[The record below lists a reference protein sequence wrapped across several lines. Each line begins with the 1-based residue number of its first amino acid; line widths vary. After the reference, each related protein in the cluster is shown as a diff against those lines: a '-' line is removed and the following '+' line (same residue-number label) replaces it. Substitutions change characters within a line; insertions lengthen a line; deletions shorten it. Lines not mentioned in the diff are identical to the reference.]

1 MTKIAIFTI
10 GNGDFNTGFLMGL
23 AIREEGGNPLCEV
36 IGKLPLCEVI
46 GKLPQSNDISDAYQ
60 SWQCHFKKREI
71 GNSRIKA
78 SPAIAQKT
86 LTPAEENIKNW
97 KESKEKLQQ
106 AFKQWLT
113 SECREFQKIRE
124 TFLRHL
130 PHKPE
135 EIRVFIQTSNLWLK
149 KLPWNEWDIFE
160 GYAQLEIALVPPEY
174 SRINLAPDA
183 IAREKVRILAILS
196 TAKDINPEEEK
207 KELERLLHAETCFP
221 NPHEPAQLYDALQD
235 DRGWDILFFSGHS
248 YSEGEIGNFFIT
260 DDYGLT
266 ISELKISLRKALTR
280 GLQLAIFNSCDGL
293 GLAKELADLNIPQ
306 VIVMRE
312 PVPGDYAVAFIKKFL
327 QEFSQGKS
335 LYVAMKEAKDSL
347 ECWEKQ
353 YPGVSWLPILCQNPA
368 QTPLIWPPR
377 PIKMP
382 MTIPVFSPSVAI
394 KVAIKQGIWQEVATL
409 TGHSSGVKSVAVSP
423 DGRMIA
429 SGSFDQT
436 IKLWDL
442 EKGEFKKTL
451 KGHTGTVTSVQFSP
465 DGILASASFFPDGTI
480 KLWEVDEEQNKVE
493 LQTTLRGNDWVALA
507 IWNIAFNP
515 DGKYIA
521 SGHNVDSTIKVWD
534 IEREKIIATL
544 RGHVWAVQ
552 AVIFHPQDGSI
563 ISSSMDG
570 TIKIWDPEQEQLS
583 QTLVGPSGW
592 LSPAQAWF
600 SQDVEVYSL
609 AISSDGE
616 ILASGGSEDVIKI
629 WRWRDRQLQQT
640 LKGHSDTI
648 QAVAIAPD
656 GKTLASGGRDHTIR
670 IWDLST
676 GNTLQT
682 LGHSD
687 TVNSLAF
694 SPDGQTLISGSQD
707 KTIKI
712 WRWFPEG
719 SSPL

>member
-1 MTKIAIFTI
+1 MTKIAIFTMDH
-10 GNGDFNTGFLMGL
+10 GDFNTGFSLGL
-23 AIREEGGNPLCEV
+23 AIREEGGTPLLEAM
-36 IGKLPLCEVI
+36 
-46 GKLPQSNDISDAYQ
+46 GKLPQCPDISDAYK
-60 SWQCHFKKREI
+60 SWNSNFKNREI
-71 GNSRIKA
+71 GNSRITTSPGTPKKTVPPTQKA
-78 SPAIAQKT
+78 
-86 LTPAEENIKNW
+86 LNNW
-97 KESKEKLQQ
+97 KKSKEKLQEV
-106 AFKQWLT
+106 FKQWLT
-113 SECREFQKIRE
+113 SESREFQKIRE
-124 TFLRHL
+124 IFLHHL
-130 PHKPE
+130 TDKNE
-135 EIRVFIQTSNLWLK
+135 EIRVFIQTSNLGLK

-160 GYAQLEIALVPPEY
+160 GYGQLEIALVPEEY
-174 SRINLAPDA
+174 SIINLAPDA
-183 IAREKVRILAILS
+183 IAREKVRILGIIGVAE
-196 TAKDINPEEEK
+196 DINPEEEK
-207 KELERLLHAETCFP
+207 KELEGLPHAETSFP
-221 NPHEPAQLYDALQD
+221 NSNEPAELYDALQD
-235 DRGWDILFFSGHS
+235 EIGWDILFFAGHS
-248 YSEGEIGNFFIT
+248 SSSPTGETGTFFIT
-260 DDYGLT
+260 HDYGLT
-266 ISELKISLRKALTR
+266 IDELKISLRKALSR

-293 GLAKELADLNIPQ
+293 GLAKQLADLNIPQ

-312 PVPGDYAVAFIKKFL
+312 PVPGDCAVAFIKKFL
-327 QEFSQGKS
+327 QKFSQGKS
-335 LYVAMKEAKDSL
+335 LYVAMREAKGSL

-368 QTPLIWPPR
+368 QTPLIWP
-377 PIKMP
+377 K
-382 MTIPVFSPSVAI
+382 IPVKIPVQIPVLSPSV
-394 KVAIKQGIWQEVATL
+394 VTKQGIWQEVATL

-442 EKGEFKKTL
+442 QQGEFKKTL

-465 DGILASASFFPDGTI
+465 NGILASASFFPDGTI
-480 KLWEVDEEQNKVE
+480 KLWEVDEKQNKVE
-493 LQTTLRGNDWVALA
+493 LKTTLRGNDWVALA
-507 IWNIAFNP
+507 IWSIAFNR
-515 DGKYIA
+515 DGRYIA

-552 AVIFHPQDGSI
+552 SVIFHPQDGSI

-600 SQDVEVYSL
+600 SRDVEVYSL

-616 ILASGGSEDVIKI
+616 ILASGGTEDVIKI

-648 QAVAIAPD
+648 QAIAIAPD
-656 GKTLASGGRDHTIR
+656 GKTLASSGRDHTIR
-670 IWDLST
+670 IWDLTT

-694 SPDGQTLISGSQD
+694 SPDGQRLISGSQD

-712 WRWFPEG
+712 WRWFQDE

>member
-10 GNGDFNTGFLMGL
+10 GHGDFNTEFPMRLE
-23 AIREEGGNPLCEV
+23 IREERGNPLSEV
-36 IGKLPLCEVI
+36 PGKLPPSPSIPDCY
-46 GKLPQSNDISDAYQ
+46 K
-60 SWQCHFKKREI
+60 SWQ
-71 GNSRIKA
+71 GNFRQIKFGNRRIKSSQGISKA
-78 SPAIAQKT
+78 SDHPMQEPLEKCKT
-86 LTPAEENIKNW
+86 
-97 KESKEKLQQ
+97 SHEKLKKL
-106 AFKQWLT
+106 FKDWLT
-113 SECREFQKIRE
+113 SESREFQKIRE
-124 TFLRHL
+124 AFLVHL
-130 PHKPE
+130 PHKHE
-135 EIRVFIQTSNLWLK
+135 EIRVFIQTSDPWLK

-160 GYAQLEIALVPPEY
+160 GYAKAEIALVPPEY
-174 SRINLAPDA
+174 RRINLAPDA
-183 IAREKVRILAILS
+183 IAREKVRILGILS
-196 TAKDINPEEEK
+196 TDEEINPEQER
-207 KELERLLHAETCFP
+207 KELEGLLHAETSFP
-221 NPHEPAQLYDALQD
+221 NPHQPTELYDALQD
-235 DRGWDILFFSGHS
+235 ERGWDILFFAGHS
-248 YSEGEIGNFFIT
+248 SSSPTGETGKFFIT
-260 DDYGLT
+260 HDYGLS
-266 ISELKISLRKALTR
+266 IDELKISLRKALSR

-293 GLAKELADLNIPQ
+293 GLAKELADLNSPQ

-327 QEFSQGKS
+327 EGFSQGKS
-335 LYVAMKEAKDSL
+335 LYVAMREAKDRL

-368 QTPLIWPPR
+368 QNPLIWPQR
-377 PIKMP
+377 PIKIP
-382 MTIPVFSPSVAI
+382 INIPVLSPSV
-394 KVAIKQGIWQEVATL
+394 VKQPIWQEVATL

-423 DGRMIA
+423 DGKMIA

-436 IKLWDL
+436 VKLWNL
-442 EKGEFKKTL
+442 QQGEFKQTL

-480 KLWEVDEEQNKVE
+480 KLWEVDGEQNKVE
-493 LQTTLRGNDWVALA
+493 LKTTLRGNDWVALA
-507 IWNIAFNP
+507 IWSIAF
-515 DGKYIA
+515 DSRGKYIA

-534 IEREKIIATL
+534 IERARIIATL

-563 ISSSMDG
+563 VSSSMDG
-570 TIKIWDPEQEQLS
+570 TIKIWDPEQGELIH
-583 QTLVGPSGW
+583 TLVGPDGW

-600 SQDVEVYSL
+600 SQDLEVYSL

-616 ILASGGSEDVIKI
+616 FLASGGSEDVIKI
-629 WRWRDRQLQQT
+629 WRWPDRQLQQT
-640 LKGHSDTI
+640 LKGHSDTV
-648 QAVAIAPD
+648 QAVAVAPD
-656 GKTLASGGRDHTIR
+656 GKTLASGARDHTIR

-712 WRWFPEG
+712 WRWFPDE
-719 SSPL
+719 SSAR

>member
-1 MTKIAIFTI
+1 MTKIAIFTMDH
-10 GNGDFNTGFLMGL
+10 GDFNTGFPMRLE
-23 AIREEGGNPLCEV
+23 IREERGNPLSEV
-36 IGKLPLCEVI
+36 MGKLPPSCSIPELYKI
-46 GKLPQSNDISDAYQ
+46 
-60 SWQCHFKKREI
+60 WQRDFIKIKV
-71 GNSRIKA
+71 GNRRIKTSPGTSKTIVTPTEESLENCKA
-78 SPAIAQKT
+78 SKD
-86 LTPAEENIKNW
+86 N
-97 KESKEKLQQ
+97 
-106 AFKQWLT
+106 FKQSFKAWLK
-113 SECREFQKIRE
+113 SESRELQKMRE
-124 TFLRHL
+124 TFLQHL
-130 PHKPE
+130 PDEFE
-135 EIRVFIQTSNLWLK
+135 EIRVFLQTSDPFVK

-160 GYAQLEIALVPPEY
+160 RYAHAEIALVPPEY

-196 TAKDINPEEEK
+196 TAKDINPEQEK
-207 KELERLLHAETCFP
+207 QELEGLPYAETVFP
-221 NPHEPAQLYDALQD
+221 NPHEPAELYDALQD
-235 DRGWDILFFSGHS
+235 DMGWDILFFAGHS
-248 YSEGEIGNFFIT
+248 SSSETGETGEFSIT

-266 ISELKISLRKALTR
+266 IAELKISLRKALSR

-312 PVPGDYAVAFIKKFL
+312 IVPGDAAVAFIKKFL
-327 QEFSQGKS
+327 QKFYEGNS
-335 LYVAMKEAKDSL
+335 LYVAMKEAKNSL
-347 ECWEKQ
+347 ECWEKK

-368 QTPLIWPPR
+368 QTPLIWP
-377 PIKMP
+377 K
-382 MTIPVFSPSVAI
+382 IPVKIPMKVPVLSPGIVTH
-394 KVAIKQGIWQEVATL
+394 QPIWQEVTTL
-409 TGHSSGVKSVAVSP
+409 MGHSAGVKSVAVSP

-442 EKGEFKKTL
+442 QRGELKKTL

-480 KLWEVDEEQNKVE
+480 KLWEVDGEQNRVE
-493 LQTTLRGNDWVALA
+493 LKTTLRGNDWVALA
-507 IWNIAFNP
+507 IWSIAFNH
-515 DGKYIA
+515 DGKYLA

-534 IEREKIIATL
+534 VEREKIIATL

-552 AVIFHPQDGSI
+552 SVIFHPQDGSI
-563 ISSSMDG
+563 ISSSLDG
-570 TIKIWDPEQEQLS
+570 TIKIWNPEQGELI
-583 QTLVGPSGW
+583 QTLVGPDGW

-609 AISSDGE
+609 AMSSDGE
-616 ILASGGSEDVIKI
+616 FLASGGKEDVIKI
-629 WRWRDRQLQQT
+629 WRWPDRQLQQT

-648 QAVAIAPD
+648 QAIAIAPD
-656 GKTLASGGRDHTIR
+656 GKTLASGGRDHTLR

-676 GNTLQT
+676 GKTLQT

-712 WRWFPEG
+712 WRWFPDG

>member
-1 MTKIAIFTI
+1 MAKIAIFTI
-10 GNGDFNTGFLMGL
+10 FQGDFNTGFSLGL
-23 AIREEGGNPLCEV
+23 KIEEGGNTLTE
-36 IGKLPLCEVI
+36 IKGKLP
-46 GKLPQSNDISDAYQ
+46 PAPDIPELYEK
-60 SWQCHFKKREI
+60 WRVNFKDKETPE
-71 GNSRIKA
+71 SRGIKTQKPTVYPNPIHEWKA
-78 SPAIAQKT
+78 SAHDLKQSLKT
-86 LTPAEENIKNW
+86 WLRTENRDI
-97 KESKEKLQQ
+97 
-106 AFKQWLT
+106 
-113 SECREFQKIRE
+113 QKIRE
-124 TFLRHL
+124 TFFQQL
-130 PHKPE
+130 PKKFE
-135 EIRVFIQTSNLWLK
+135 EIRVFIQTSDPGLK
-149 KLPWNEWDIFE
+149 KLPWNEWDILE
-160 GYAQLEIALVPPEY
+160 GYAHAEIALVPPEY

-196 TAKDINPEEEK
+196 TATDIDPEQEK
-207 KELERLLHAETCFP
+207 KELEGLVNAETRFP
-221 NPHEPAQLYDALQD
+221 NPHEPATLYDALQD
-235 DRGWDILFFSGHS
+235 EMGWDILFFAGHS
-248 YSEGEIGNFFIT
+248 SSSEMGETGRFLIT
-260 DDYGLT
+260 NDYGLT

-327 QEFSQGKS
+327 QGFSQGKS
-335 LYVAMKEAKDSL
+335 LYVAMREAKDSL

-368 QTPLIWPPR
+368 QTPLIWPKNLF
-377 PIKMP
+377 KMP
-382 MTIPVFSPSVAI
+382 VKIPVKIPVLSPGV
-394 KVAIKQGIWQEVATL
+394 VTKQPIWQDVATL

-436 IKLWDL
+436 VKLWDL
-442 EKGEFKKTL
+442 QQGEFKKTL

-480 KLWEVDEEQNKVE
+480 KLWEVDGEQNRVE
-493 LQTTLRGNDWVALA
+493 LKTTLRGNDWVALA
-507 IWNIAFNP
+507 IWSIAF
-515 DGKYIA
+515 DSRGKYIA

-552 AVIFHPQDGSI
+552 SVIFHPQDGSI
-563 ISSSMDG
+563 VSSSMDG

-583 QTLVGPSGW
+583 HTLVGPDGW

-600 SQDVEVYSL
+600 SRDVEVYSL

-648 QAVAIAPD
+648 QAIAIAPD

-676 GNTLQT
+676 GKTQQT

-712 WRWFPEG
+712 WRWFPDG